1 MKMIFSCRA
10 ARDVRADHWVALSR
24 LNDKD
29 DNYALAFMLTLK
41 AAESGSLAYSHIESF
56 MLSAMNALDAAD
68 AERAEPEPED
78 LLVSAPPKQRG
89 RA

>member
-1 MKMIFSCRA
+1 MPTQARRA
-10 ARDVRADHWVALSR
+10 QPTEHVEEMAMSR
-24 LNDKD
+24 LQDKD

-78 LLVSAPPKQRG
+78 FVGTTPPKQRG